1 MQMQHHHN
9 VGDHLRIAGG
19 RAPRCMLDADDSY
32 SSLKKVDEG
41 VVVEWFVS
49 LWDLEIQRT
58 SVRAGE
64 ASDRD
69 DAMAQVIAA
78 GRDLACRDDGS
89 VVNKSAH
96 IRIGTELAVV
106 TGFDSPHLDENLR
119 CRIDAPIT
127 AKQQHARTMQQRIS
141 DEL

>member
-1 MQMQHHHN
+1 M
-9 VGDHLRIAGG
+9 
-19 RAPRCMLDADDSY
+19 
-32 SSLKKVDEG
+32 
-41 VVVEWFVS
+41 EWFVS
-49 LWDLEIQRT
+49 FWDLEIQRT

-106 TGFDSPHLDENLR
+106 TGFDNPRLDDENLR
-119 CRIDAPIT
+119 CRIET
-127 AKQQHARTMQQRIS
+127 AIAAKEQHARAMQHRVS
-141 DEL
+141 VELQPAAGAHSSPLDPEAGE

>member
-1 MQMQHHHN
+1 
-9 VGDHLRIAGG
+9 
-19 RAPRCMLDADDSY
+19 
-32 SSLKKVDEG
+32 
-41 VVVEWFVS
+41 VEWFVS
-49 LWDLEIQRT
+49 FWDLEMQRT

-64 ASDRD
+64 ASDRA

-106 TGFDSPHLDENLR
+106 TGFDSPRLDDENLR
-119 CRIDAPIT
+119 CRIEAAIA
-127 AKQQHARTMQQRIS
+127 AKQQHARTMEQRVS
-141 DEL
+141 VELPPTAGAHTPRLDPEAGE

>member
-1 MQMQHHHN
+1 MTHTVHS
-9 VGDHLRIAGG
+9 R
-19 RAPRCMLDADDSY
+19 
-32 SSLKKVDEG
+32 KVDEG
-41 VVVEWFVS
+41 AVVEWFVS
-49 LWDLEIQRT
+49 FWDLEIPRT
-58 SVRAGE
+58 SVRAAE

-106 TGFDSPHLDENLR
+106 TGFDSPRLDDETLR
-119 CRIDAPIT
+119 CRIDASIM
-127 AKQQHARTMQQRIS
+127 AKQQHAAMKPTESATR
-141 DEL
+141 